1 MLFSGDCHYPFYRSE
16 KLQLSWLERPGPDS
30 VTIPESVKRS
40 GIHIRFLNAVLWML
54 PFFFFLPPIRSDNC
68 INHAVTCFCLC
79 FQAQGFQTAL
89 CCWLQPSPDNKSAGI
104 RRGNIIFF
112 IIATSRL
119 FKAQNNRETG
129 KRR

>member
-1 MLFSGDCHYPFYRSE
+1 MLFSGDCHFPFHRSE
-16 KLQLSWLERPGPDS
+16 KLQPSWLERPGLGH
-30 VTIPESVKRS
+30 VTIPESVKGS
-40 GIHIRFLNAVLWML
+40 EIDIRFLSAVLRVGL
-54 PFFFFLPPIRSDNC
+54 FFPIRSDNR

-89 CCWLQPSPDNKSAGI
+89 CCWLQPSPNDKSARI
-104 RRGNIIFF
+104 QRGNIIIF